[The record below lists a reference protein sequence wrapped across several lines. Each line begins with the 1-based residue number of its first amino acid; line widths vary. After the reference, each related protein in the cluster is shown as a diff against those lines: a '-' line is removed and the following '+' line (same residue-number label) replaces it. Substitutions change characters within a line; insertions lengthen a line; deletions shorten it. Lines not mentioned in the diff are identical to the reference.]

1 MASAV
6 RMSFRLGWPGT
17 LCPLSFYRQTR
28 RQSDRLYSNGS
39 NSHFHWSRFTIPA
52 RTHDRAVPAETLRG
66 GRSAVRDLD
75 TREDEG
81 GCQGGVE
88 TDSWASCG

>member
-1 MASAV
+1 VTDYTVTGPTVTFSGHG
-6 RMSFRLGWPGT
+6 FP
-17 LCPLSFYRQTR
+17 
-28 RQSDRLYSNGS
+28 
-39 NSHFHWSRFTIPA
+39 IPA

>member
-1 MASAV
+1 V
-6 RMSFRLGWPGT
+6 TDYTVTGLTVTFIGHGLG
-17 LCPLSFYRQTR
+17 L
-28 RQSDRLYSNGS
+28 
-39 NSHFHWSRFTIPA
+39 
-52 RTHDRAVPAETLRG
+52 
-66 GRSAVRDLD
+66 VRDLD